1 MKIHTSRH
9 GIHTSR
15 GHLKKNFIPKI
26 MSFIP
31 KNVWFIP
38 QNLCFI
44 PRTSHGYLF
53 DDTRYWVLEADWLV
67 YTAFSD
73 WLIEFRITTPGTL
86 ISQCFDWLHSLNS
99 IYNWFK
105 HRITFLNRWLPI
117 VDRSAFRPHPPIGS
131 YSADKRVDWWYYLPQ
146 YIIGAGLSKHV
157 VSTCVVICTN

>member
-1 MKIHTSRH
+1 M
-9 GIHTSR
+9 
-15 GHLKKNFIPKI
+15 
-26 MSFIP
+26 
-31 KNVWFIP
+31 WFIP

-53 DDTRYWVLEADWLV
+53 DDTRYWVLEADWTLN
-67 YTAFSD
+67 TAFSD
-73 WLIEFRITTPGTL
+73 WLIEFRIKTPGTL

-146 YIIGAGLSKHV
+146 YIIGAGLLGQRVLWFAPIKLLNLWIRHSKPIK
-157 VSTCVVICTN
+157 SSISFILK